1 MALFSFKVEEKSSIS
16 PLVAG
21 LRKDVQALIT
31 EVSCTKMFGLNNV
44 IVHGTVLVV
53 IQPSTI
59 LELIEEFLE
68 GHY

>member
-31 EVSCTKMFGLNNV
+31 EVSCTKVFGLNV

-53 IQPSTI
+53 IWPSTI
-59 LELIEEFLE
+59 LELIEEFFE

>member
-44 IVHGTVLVV
+44 IVYGTVLVV

-59 LELIEEFLE
+59 LELTEEFLE
-68 GHY
+68 VHY